1 MEFEMKSI
9 SPGGIEAALAK
20 AETYRFLH
28 QPEDAESICRDVLAI
43 QPDHQ
48 LALRV
53 LGLSI
58 TDQFAGDP
66 SDRYGDAEKVFL
78 QLTDEY
84 ERIYYSGLLY
94 ERRAKAQLSAGR
106 PPHTVTVLL
115 ESAMEHYEQAGH
127 LRPAGNDDAILRWN
141 RCARLLQSRLES
153 EWHREVGIEMGE

>member
-1 MEFEMKSI
+1 MHFELKAI
-9 SPGGIEAALAK
+9 SAGGIEAALSK
-20 AETYRFLH
+20 AETYRFLNH
-28 QPEDAESICRDVLAI
+28 PEDAESICRDVLTI

-58 TDQFAGDP
+58 TDQFLGDP
-66 SDRYGDAEKVFL
+66 LDRCSDAETIFQ

-84 ERIYYSGLLY
+84 ERLYYSGLLY
-94 ERRAKAQLSAGR
+94 ERRAKAQLKAGR
-106 PPHTVTVLL
+106 PPHTLTVLL
-115 ESAMEHYEQAGH
+115 ESAMEHYARAER